1 MVPFSRAGWYS
12 CERWQESTRVLF
24 CVKGETTIWC
34 IHLRVCT
41 FKLGGNQYLPHGGE
55 ASTALCLSAG
65 PAEAIPH
72 WNNK

>member
-1 MVPFSRAGWYS
+1 MMPFSMAGWYS

-24 CVKGETTIWC
+24 CVKGEATI
-34 IHLRVCT
+34 VCT

-55 ASTALCLSAG
+55 ASTALCVSAG